1 MSGSGAKG
9 ECARSVPLLKS
20 IHDKTRVRGCGNQT
34 DALRFQMDRTG
45 YLVELT
51 GRQNLLHRL
60 FYATYE
66 TALVGRSTGLWSV
79 AFTHQQHHDRIN
91 GHQNFACRLVMV
103 IAEN

>member
-1 MSGSGAKG
+1 MQRRSDMSGSGAKG

-60 FYATYE
+60 F
-66 TALVGRSTGLWSV
+66 SV
-79 AFTHQQHHDRIN
+79 LSHLDEVL
-91 GHQNFACRLVMV
+91 CRP
-103 IAEN
+103 I